1 MNKFAIHITDK
12 PITTAFGSSFS
23 MNETSLDTELPDVTK
38 HIKEN
43 KNDNYNNSEIE
54 KGEVLLKNDMSSIL
68 KASGKTH
75 AKGGIKVNLDDGD
88 FIYSNYSKL
97 AISPKEH
104 KLYELKEGGS
114 FAKGKNTPAEV
125 LKRNI
130 DTEDYNKMVAL
141 LQDDKKGDLI
151 SKKSAALMINKY
163 QEVLGKL
170 AYIQETKKNEQAPS
184 FSNNTAPVYDNNLKK
199 EIKQQP
205 QYMKK
210 GGFLQQYLE
219 GDEYNPL
226 DVKPLK
232 SKDKR
237 YGSKEL
243 FNPYL
248 NKLNFLA
255 NPSSIYG
262 FPTSSPITN
271 VSQYQDYISNN
282 YGDLVYDAFENN
294 SDYFGL
300 TNKAYDPS
308 LRSKYNIA
316 PNIKGDYKSLTD
328 VQKQI
333 IADEVNKLDASKKY
347 SFIQDQFKDKLQ
359 GQRFIDLNQKT
370 FNTQEELDAA
380 KKGLREVKTK
390 DGRSFYV
397 NPYDKSNPDVSKV
410 YNYFTLKPKE
420 KETIPLKKDAVAD
433 TKTEVPPINSPQDL
447 SLNGK
452 RQGINWQFTPWQQ
465 ANLGWAALQAAKV
478 ERQFPYRP
486 QVKSQLVDLQKLN
499 PQQAL
504 NQSNNAVSLA
514 LKASQSMN
522 PYLGGASSQNA
533 IAQGMNQ
540 SASILGQYDEK
551 NSQIANQQELANNQ
565 ILNRDLQQNIAFD
578 KEYYDA
584 TQDSYR
590 NYRNMKDVANNS
602 FINQANQYAS
612 TNQALA
618 YNIASLGPNA
628 PYKYNFKTGQFEL
641 TGQNP
646 MNVVSKAFS
655 NDPNY
660 APLLKKIQELSQ
672 QPVTKENTAMIA
684 ALSKSLASID
694 KFYDNKKMGGFI
706 NKSKYRTIK

>member
-1 MNKFAIHITDK
+1 MNKFAIHITDR

-43 KNDNYNNSEIE
+43 KNDVYNNSEIE
-54 KGEVLLKNDMSSIL
+54 KGEILLKNDMSSIL

-75 AKGGIKVNLDDGD
+75 AKGGIKVNLNDGD
-88 FIYSNYSKL
+88 FIYSNYNKL
-97 AISPKEH
+97 ALSQKEH

-163 QEVLGKL
+163 QEVLGKV

-184 FSNNTAPVYDNNLKK
+184 FSNNTAPVYDTALKN

-210 GGFLQQYLE
+210 GGFIKKYLNGGLDCPEGYVWNGLQCVPNSLYI
-219 GDEYNPL
+219 GASNMPI
-226 DVKPLK
+226 
-232 SKDKR
+232 
-237 YGSKEL
+237 
-243 FNPYL
+243 NPYA
-248 NKLNFLA
+248 NQSINAGAYSKSPYDLA
-255 NPSSIYG
+255 
-262 FPTSSPITN
+262 T
-271 VSQYQDYISNN
+271 
-282 YGDLVYDAFENN
+282 
-294 SDYFGL
+294 
-300 TNKAYDPS
+300 
-308 LRSKYNIA
+308 
-316 PNIKGDYKSLTD
+316 KGDKGYTLKERESYFNKVVDEANLLGANL
-328 VQKQI
+328 QK
-333 IADEVNKLDASKKY
+333 
-347 SFIQDQFKDKLQ
+347 
-359 GQRFIDLNQKT
+359 GLNQKNIDAYHK
-370 FNTQEELDAA
+370 FYKENYPDVINTVYGNKSIMTNNKTPNNFLDTWDDGYFQKDAIGVDGTEVYYKSIEERDAA
-380 KKGLREVKTK
+380 MKKLGRIATK
-390 DGRSFYV
+390 KNPNIFYDV
-397 NPYDKSNPDVSKV
+397 NKV
-410 YNYFTLKPKE
+410 TANNIPTLFRTKIYNDS
-420 KETIPLKKDAVAD
+420 TIPSPISSPTTDVKKD
-433 TKTEVPPINSPQDL
+433 VPPIKDPEKSSVD
-447 SLNGK
+447 GK
-452 RQGINWQFTPWQQ
+452 KQAINWQFTPWQQ

-486 QVKSQLVDLQKLN
+486 QVKSQLVDSQKLN

-514 LKASQSMN
+514 LKASQSLN
-522 PYLGGASSQNA
+522 PYLAGASSQNA

-540 SASILGQYDEK
+540 TASILGQYDEK

-565 ILNRDLQQNIAFD
+565 ILNRDLEQNIAFD

-602 FINQANQYAS
+602 FINQANQYA
-612 TNQALA
+612 NQNQLLA
-618 YNIASLGPNA
+618 YMQASLGPNA
-628 PYKYNFKTGQFEL
+628 PYRINFQTGQYEL

-646 MNVVSKAFS
+646 LNINTTNSQRETPYYNNMLEAIKKGLNSEVPAERINAIKEYNKLFNKTASPNMKA
-655 NDPNY
+655 
-660 APLLKKIQELSQ
+660 
-672 QPVTKENTAMIA
+672 
-684 ALSKSLASID
+684 
-694 KFYDNKKMGGFI
+694 GGFV
-706 NKSKYRTIK
+706 SKYRTIK

>member
-1 MNKFAIHITDK
+1 MHNKFAIHITDK

-54 KGEVLLKNDMSSIL
+54 KGEILLKNDMSSIL

-75 AKGGIKVNLDDGD
+75 AKGGIKVNLNDGD
-88 FIYSNYSKL
+88 FIYSNYNKL
-97 AISPKEH
+97 ALSQKEH

-163 QEVLGKL
+163 QEVLGKV

-184 FSNNTAPVYDNNLKK
+184 FSNNTAPVYDTALKN

-219 GDEYNPL
+219 GDEYNPF

-237 YGSKEL
+237 YGSNEL
-243 FNPYL
+243 FKPYL
-248 NKLNFLA
+248 KKLNMLA
-255 NPSSIYG
+255 NPASLFG
-262 FPTSSPITN
+262 FPNKNPINN
-271 VSQYQDYISNN
+271 VTDYQNYISNN
-282 YGDLVYDAFENN
+282 YSDLVYDAFENN
-294 SDYFGL
+294 SNYFGL
-300 TNKAYDPS
+300 TNKAYKPE
-308 LRSKYNIA
+308 LLNKYGINTKSININT
-316 PNIKGDYKSLTD
+316 PEGQQY
-328 VQKQI
+328 V
-333 IADEVNKLDASKKY
+333 ADQVNKLDKDKKY
-347 SFIQDQFKDKLQ
+347 NFIQEQFKDGLQ
-359 GQRFIDLNQKT
+359 GQRFIDLNQKS
-370 FNTQEELDAA
+370 FNTPEELEAA

-397 NPYDKSNPDVSKV
+397 NPYDKSNPDASKI
-410 YNYFTLKPKE
+410 YNYFTLNKTNPA
-420 KETIPLKKDAVAD
+420 TPAPLVAKTSLDVKKG
-433 TKTEVPPINSPQDL
+433 VPPIKDPEKSSVD
-447 SLNGK
+447 GK
-452 RQGINWQFTPWQQ
+452 KQAINWQFTPWQQ

-486 QVKSQLVDLQKLN
+486 QVKSRLVDLQKLN

-514 LKASQSMN
+514 LKASQSLN
-522 PYLGGASSQNA
+522 PYLAGASSQNA
-533 IAQGMNQ
+533 VAQGMNQ
-540 SASILGQYDEK
+540 TASILGQYDEK
-551 NSQIANQQELANNQ
+551 NSQISNQQELANNQ

-602 FINQANQYAS
+602 FINQANQYA
-612 TNQALA
+612 NQNQSLA
-618 YNIASLGPNA
+618 YMQASLGPNA
-628 PYKYNFKTGQFEL
+628 PYRINFQTGQYEL

-646 MNVVSKAFS
+646 LNINTTNSQRETPYYNNILEAIKKGLNSEVPAERINAIREYNKLFNKTASPNMKA
-655 NDPNY
+655 
-660 APLLKKIQELSQ
+660 
-672 QPVTKENTAMIA
+672 
-684 ALSKSLASID
+684 
-694 KFYDNKKMGGFI
+694 GGFV
-706 NKSKYRTIK
+706 SKYRTIK